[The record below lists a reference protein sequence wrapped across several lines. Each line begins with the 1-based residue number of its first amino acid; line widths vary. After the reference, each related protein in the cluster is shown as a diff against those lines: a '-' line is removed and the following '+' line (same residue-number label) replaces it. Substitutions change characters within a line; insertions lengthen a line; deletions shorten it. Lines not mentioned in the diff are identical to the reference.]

1 MIWSVEET
9 MLEVCCIIGGGVAF
23 FLLLI
28 GWANHFHLK
37 SENDLK

>member
-1 MIWSVEET
+1 
-9 MLEVCCIIGGGVAF
+9 MLEVCCIIGGGVVA

-37 SENDLK
+37 SENDIK